1 MTDFLGYLCLKHKVP
16 RPFVYFVDPPHWVEG
31 GCGGYFV
38 AGPNILA
45 VVKGTDMDPDLVIGH
60 EFHHLVDYVHHGI
73 QKGVNTEAGVQAR
86 AERDLAAFRSL
97 KGEQQK

>member
-1 MTDFLGYLCLKHKVP
+1 
-16 RPFVYFVDPPHWVEG
+16 
-31 GCGGYFV
+31 
-38 AGPNILA
+38 
-45 VVKGTDMDPDLVIGH
+45 MDPDLVIGH